1 MQFFLNQHANVVV
14 FPATPNVELVY
25 AISKA
30 ILAPSLWP
38 EAFGLVALEAS
49 LRGIPAITSDSAG
62 LREANPVPAHVVRTP
77 LVFDVNA
84 QQLLRRASQDGA
96 LLGKPGGYN
105 DAELDKGTTPGF
117 SSMIAFFARQFKM
130 SEGEVKGIL
139 AVADGREIDGYSA
152 HVAAFGDAG
161 QLRAKSDAAYE
172 AARSYVAGR
181 RHAFRD
187 LLRSDAKKRR
197 AGRPAPAARAPP
209 IVVPE
214 RVVEAAAAAPA
225 AEAPP
230 PAPPPPVAPP
240 PPEAPPPKPAS
251 PPKPAPPPKQAPPP
265 KPASPKPASPKLAAS
280 PKPAPGGAKHGSF
293 RAFLEQQ
300 KAAQ

>member
-1 MQFFLNQHANVVV
+1 MRFAAIATSWCTREMQFFLNQHANVVV

-96 LLGKPGGYN
+96 LLGKPGGHN

-117 SSMIAFFARQFKM
+117 SSMIAWKSNLQPDFNVSVATVSTQDLRLCFENSTRAIDSSKNQPNRLRCDRARDF
-130 SEGEVKGIL
+130 
-139 AVADGREIDGYSA
+139 
-152 HVAAFGDAG
+152 
-161 QLRAKSDAAYE
+161 
-172 AARSYVAGR
+172 
-181 RHAFRD
+181 
-187 LLRSDAKKRR
+187 
-197 AGRPAPAARAPP
+197 
-209 IVVPE
+209 
-214 RVVEAAAAAPA
+214 
-225 AEAPP
+225 
-230 PAPPPPVAPP
+230 
-240 PPEAPPPKPAS
+240 
-251 PPKPAPPPKQAPPP
+251 
-265 KPASPKPASPKLAAS
+265 
-280 PKPAPGGAKHGSF
+280 
-293 RAFLEQQ
+293 
-300 KAAQ
+300 